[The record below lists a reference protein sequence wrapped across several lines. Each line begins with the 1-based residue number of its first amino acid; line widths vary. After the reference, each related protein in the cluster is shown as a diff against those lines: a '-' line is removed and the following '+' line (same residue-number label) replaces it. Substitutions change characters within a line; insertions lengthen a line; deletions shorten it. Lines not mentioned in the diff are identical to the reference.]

1 MNFETSNKRKS
12 SCLTEKEAKKKK
24 KILQALPQIL
34 NNLCISYTCA
44 VLVYTLLD
52 CQKSMMRRGWL
63 YEILLIC
70 LAATLLQYV
79 FFSGKAV
86 KRLSY
91 LWRMAIFAV
100 LMLGVVSGAAVLFQ
114 WFPLDQMGSWLW
126 FVGIFLVGF
135 AAITLV
141 FELVFRFKRRE
152 YDEALGRYKRQNPGQ

>member
-1 MNFETSNKRKS
+1 M
-12 SCLTEKEAKKKK
+12 K

-63 YEILLIC
+63 YEILLVC

-91 LWRMAIFAV
+91 LWRMVLFAV

-114 WFPLDQMGSWLW
+114 WFPLDQAAYWLT
-126 FVGIFLVGF
+126 FAGFFLLGYLV
-135 AAITLV
+135 ISLV
-141 FELVFRFKRRE
+141 FELFFRFQRKQ
-152 YDEALGRYKRQNPGQ
+152 YDAALGRYKRQNPGQ

>member
-1 MNFETSNKRKS
+1 M
-12 SCLTEKEAKKKK
+12 K

-91 LWRMAIFAV
+91 LWRMVLFAA
-100 LMLGVVSGAAVLFQ
+100 LMLAVVSACAVGFG
-114 WFPLDQMGSWLW
+114 WFPVADARSWLF
-126 FVGIFLVGF
+126 FVGLFLVLF
-135 AAITLV
+135 AAISLA
-141 FELVFRFKRRE
+141 FEVGFRLRRKV
-152 YDEALGRYKRQNPGQ
+152 YDDALGRYKKGRAE